1 MGEMRQTARSTLI
14 RFMSISGFSL
24 VPPGTTAFATTLAP
38 MDTKKEKKIHMA
50 KVARAEVA
58 IPLKIMENRML
69 IPSQKA
75 M

>member
-1 MGEMRQTARSTLI
+1 
-14 RFMSISGFSL
+14 MSISGFSL
-24 VPPGTTAFATTLAP
+24 MSPGTTEFATTLAP
-38 MDTKKEKKIHMA
+38 IGTKKEKKIQMA

-58 IPLKIMENRML
+58 IPRNRMENRIL